1 MGVFTHPELWY
12 NEASIKRPSAAQKGS
27 RAPWTSTTAG

>member
-12 NEASIKRPSAAQKGS
+12 NEASIKRPAAQKGS